1 MPWWGAV
8 LVAVVTTAV
17 GITLDSGDKELGG
30 VFGSLY
36 ALGCV
41 LAVLAVRHSGIFT
54 AIIQPPMILFVTV
67 PGAYFLF
74 HGAKFTDLKDTLI
87 NCAYPLVERFPLM
100 LFTAAGVLLI
110 GMTRWYF
117 ASVVKP
123 HPSESAAD
131 SDSSAAVGF
140 AGIASGFTSAL
151 KSAFGS
157 KVHDDASDQT
167 PEERPRRQRAT
178 HSRSAEGRPRPDRS
192 ASDRAT
198 SDRATSDRATSDRGR
213 RTSTR
218 SRHARPPVDEGQPP
232 RRARRPRDEQ
242 SHSRTSRREP
252 SSRDDY
258 GRPSGRVR
266 RPDTDE
272 PRGYEPRDPYPTY
285 SPRERYQPYEPPPRR
300 RPESGDSRSGS
311 EYPRDPQGG
320 TAGRHPLSRVRYRGE
335 RDGEPRGSQV
345 DRDNWR

>member
-8 LVAVVTTAV
+8 LVAVVITAIGV
-17 GITLDSGDKELGG
+17 ALDAGDNELGG

-41 LAVLAVRHSGIFT
+41 LAVLAVRQSGIFT
-54 AIIQPPMILFVTV
+54 AIIQPPMILFATV

-74 HGAKFTDLKDTLI
+74 HGAQFTDLKDTLI

-117 ASVVKP
+117 ASAVKP
-123 HPSESAAD
+123 HPSEPAAD
-131 SDSSAAVGF
+131 PDPSAAVGF
-140 AGIASGFTSAL
+140 AGIASGFASAV

-157 KVHDDASDQT
+157 KVHDDASGQT

-178 HSRSAEGRPRPDRS
+178 HSRSAEGRPR
-192 ASDRAT
+192 
-198 SDRATSDRATSDRGR
+198 SDRGR

-218 SRHARPPVDEGQPP
+218 SRHARPPADEDQPP

-242 SHSRTSRREP
+242 PRSRTSRREP
-252 SSRDDY
+252 SSRDDH
-258 GRPSGRVR
+258 GRPSRAR
-266 RPDTDE
+266 RPETEE
-272 PRGYEPRDPYPTY
+272 PRGYEAREPHPPY
-285 SPRERYQPYEPPPRR
+285 SPRDRYQAYEPPPRR
-300 RPESGDSRSGS
+300 RPEPGDSRYGAD
-311 EYPRDPQGG
+311 YPRAPHGG
-320 TAGRHPLSRVRYRGE
+320 TAGRHPVSRVRYRGE
-335 RDGEPRGSQV
+335 RDGEPRGGRG
-345 DRDNWR
+345 DRDSWR